1 MKNSSIALGIKQEEI
16 EEEQNKISKM
26 IRFIVSKFS
35 SKKKTISI
43 IRLSGVI
50 GAKVGMKS
58 GLTLENLNEVIE
70 DAFKPKKL
78 AAVCV
83 IINSPGGS
91 PVQSEFIASRIR
103 MLAEEKNIPVYTFV
117 EDIAASGGYWLAT
130 IGDEIYASKNSI
142 IGSIG
147 VISSGFGFKDAIEKL
162 GIERRVY
169 TAGKSKSILDPFSD
183 EKKEDI
189 EIIKKLQKQIH
200 ENFIEQVKKR
210 RKGKLTQDDDILFN
224 GEFWTGQTALDFG
237 LIDDI
242 GDLYSF
248 INKNY
253 KDSEIKY
260 CNVKESWFKKK
271 FGIIF
276 GINKNNQDFVDSIIE
291 KSTDAI
297 LSKTSDLLTSKLNG
311 SIDTSI

>member
-1 MKNSSIALGIKQEEI
+1 MKNSSVALEIQEEEI
-16 EEEQNKISKM
+16 EQEPNKISKM
-26 IRFIVSKFS
+26 FNFICSRFS

-58 GLTLENLNEVIE
+58 GLTLESLNEVIE
-70 DAFKPKKL
+70 DAFRQKRL
-78 AAVCV
+78 AAVCI

-91 PVQSEFIASRIR
+91 PVQSEFISSRIR
-103 MLAEEKNIPVYTFV
+103 MLSDEKNIPVYAFI

-169 TAGKSKSILDPFSD
+169 TSGKSKSILDPFSD

-189 EIIKKLQKQIH
+189 EIVKKLQKQIH
-200 ENFIEQVKKR
+200 DNFIEHVKKR
-210 RKGKLTQDDDILFN
+210 RRGKLTQSDDILFN
-224 GEFWTGQTALDFG
+224 GEFWTGQTAVDFG

-242 GDLYSF
+242 GDVYSF

-276 GINKNNQDFVDSIIE
+276 GMDKNNQDFVDSIIE
-291 KSTDAI
+291 KSTDKI
-297 LSKTSDLLTSKLNG
+297 LSKASDLIENKLSAKIN
-311 SIDTSI
+311 TSI